1 MTWRIV
7 RRKERAYERIS
18 MERPRTIIMGAG
30 ETGSPTIDRM
40 MSKDLNMLGMSV
52 VATDDDPSKKGMRI
66 HGVKVAGSTDDII
79 SLADR
84 YGVKQIVVAILF
96 ASAAERCC
104 I

>member
-1 MTWRIV
+1 
-7 RRKERAYERIS
+7 
-18 MERPRTIIMGAG
+18 MGAG